1 MSVSHFLRSARAA
14 LRLEA
19 IVLGRNKH
27 ELVTFAVIPLQT
39 LGFLSVVRF
48 AGRSDL
54 DIIAVVAPALMA
66 LWVNALYTGGEVV
79 RKDRDDL
86 RLEPLVSSQ
95 ASIFGY
101 LVGRVGAVTVF
112 SLLVFTEALL
122 VGWLVFGV
130 SLEIGAVHVV
140 AVTLV
145 TTAVATTATST
156 LFSVVFVNMRNPHT
170 YQNAM
175 GYPFFILGGVLVPVS
190 LYPDWLQVICRAVY
204 LSWSS
209 DLFRDALG
217 TGSAED
223 WIWRN
228 GMILALAGL
237 TLITA
242 GWMLR
247 RTLDNARKE
256 GRLAFT

>member
-1 MSVSHFLRSARAA
+1 M
-14 LRLEA
+14 
-19 IVLGRNKH
+19 
-27 ELVTFAVIPLQT
+27 TFAVIPLQT

-48 AGRSDL
+48 AGRADL

-86 RLEPLVSSQ
+86 RLEPLVSSRG
-95 ASIFGY
+95 SVFGY
-101 LVGRVGAVTVF
+101 LVGRVGAVTIF

-130 SLEIGAVHVV
+130 SLEISALHVV

-145 TTAVATTATST
+145 TTAVATTATSI
-156 LFSVVFVNMRNPHT
+156 LFSVVFVNTRNPHT

-175 GYPFFILGGVLVPVS
+175 GYPFFLLGGVLVPVT
-190 LYPDWLQVICRAVY
+190 LYPDWIQALCRAVY

-209 DLFRDALG
+209 DLFREAFGEGHADGWL
-217 TGSAED
+217 
-223 WIWRN
+223 WRN
-228 GMILALAGL
+228 GVILGLAAV
-237 TLITA
+237 TLA
-242 GWMLR
+242 VAAWMLM
-247 RTLDNARKE
+247 RTLDNARRE
-256 GRLAFT
+256 GRLALT